1 MSNYLIFN
9 YLIKFWQAHCLK
21 FEIYYMKNEKE
32 KKLGFFGKLKQV
44 LTDERTQFCIGIV
57 LIFFALYVVL
67 AMASF
72 FVSGADDWS
81 VVQNYQNEKSKVEQL
96 RESGAD
102 VTAAEKK
109 LKELHSST
117 KNWTGYGGA
126 VLSEALI
133 NRSFGIGTFA
143 LVWFVVMVALR
154 LMRVKVMP
162 LWKAFLA
169 ASFITVWLSLTLDF
183 CLGTLLQKHYV
194 LVGGAHGRF
203 LDSFLVA
210 NLGFTGTL
218 LLIIGTGLVFAVLAF
233 SSTIPALRRIF
244 HPQKDE
250 AEVETEPE
258 TNPAETVPE
267 AVAPEDA
274 GDGELPGVEI
284 VTNTDTP
291 EDLPFEIVRDPKED
305 EETPENGEKNVAA
318 DANEEP
324 KTTIETVDTSAND
337 DTVSENYD
345 PLKELGP
352 YDPQKGWDYNYPTLD
367 LLKDYGT
374 QTETV
379 SAEEQRENQQNII
392 RTLQNFGI
400 GIKKII
406 ETIGPTVTLY
416 EIVPEDGVR
425 ISKIRNLEAD
435 IMLALSAKAIRIIAP
450 IPGKGTIGIEMPNLH
465 PRTVSMRA
473 TIASKKFQESN
484 FELPVALGRTITNDI
499 FMFDL
504 TKMPHLLVAGAT
516 GQGKSVGMNA
526 IITSLLYKKHPSQL
540 KFVLVDPKKVEFSI
554 YSDIEKH
561 FLAELPD
568 AEEPVITDVDKVKQ
582 TLNSICKEMDQRY
595 DLLKLAH
602 VRNIKEYNEK
612 FVNRQLNPQ
621 NGHRYMPYI
630 VVVIDEFGDLIM
642 TAGKEVEMPIARI
655 AQLARAIGIHMV
667 IATQRPSVNIITGM
681 IKANF
686 PARIA
691 FKVSA
696 RVDSQTILD
705 APGAQ
710 QLVGKGDL
718 LFSQGGTEMTRVQC
732 AFVDTPEVERIVKF
746 IADQE
751 APIIIN
757 SANNRSEVPYVLPE
771 ADLPEADGGDGA
783 VVDMRKLDSLF
794 NDAAHWVV
802 GAQQG
807 STSML
812 QRKFEIGFNRAGR
825 IMDQLEAAG
834 IVGPASGSKPR
845 QVLVHTEYELG
856 ELLKTIL

>member
-1 MSNYLIFN
+1 M
-9 YLIKFWQAHCLK
+9 
-21 FEIYYMKNEKE
+21 KE
-32 KKLGFFGKLKQV
+32 KDEKQKKTGFWTTLKRV
-44 LTDERTQFCIGIV
+44 LTDERVRFAMGV
-57 LIFFALYVVL
+57 ALLFFALYLTL

-72 FVSGADDWS
+72 LFTGADDVS
-81 VVQNYQNEKSKVEQL
+81 VIKSYPEMRLKVEALHEQGADKSTCLQAEKSL
-96 RESGAD
+96 H
-102 VTAAEKK
+102 
-109 LKELHSST
+109 ELHASV
-117 KNWTGYGGA
+117 KNWTGYRGA
-126 VLSEALI
+126 VISERMV
-133 NRSFGIGTFA
+133 NRWFGVATFV
-143 LVWFVVMVALR
+143 LLWFVVVIALR
-154 LMRVKVMP
+154 LMKVKTMS

-169 ASFITVWLSLTLDF
+169 TAFLTIWLSLTLDF
-183 CLGTLLQKHYV
+183 CFGGLCANRYV
-194 LVGGAHGRF
+194 VIGGAHGRF
-203 LDSFLVA
+203 LDDFLMA
-210 NLGFTGTL
+210 NIGFTGTL
-218 LLIIGTGLVFAVLAF
+218 LLIIGTGILFAVFAF
-233 SSTIPALRRIF
+233 SSTVPALQRLLHRHKKEAEPIADEQPVDADIDVE
-244 HPQKDE
+244 PQSEEEKSDETAEPVLIDTDNWTIVTDDEDE
-250 AEVETEPE
+250 AADEPIDVPVETNDATDDAQPEPE
-258 TNPAETVPE
+258 PDTDIETI
-267 AVAPEDA
+267 D
-274 GDGELPGVEI
+274 
-284 VTNTDTP
+284 TTDT
-291 EDLPFEIVRDPKED
+291 D
-305 EETPENGEKNVAA
+305 
-318 DANEEP
+318 DA
-324 KTTIETVDTSAND
+324 VDKP
-337 DTVSENYD
+337 YD
-345 PLKELGP
+345 PLVELGP
-352 YDPQKGWDYNYPTLD
+352 YDSQKGWDYKYPTLE

-379 SAEEQRENQQNII
+379 TKEEQAENQQNII
-392 RTLQNFGI
+392 KTLKNFGI
-400 GIKKII
+400 GIKKIY

-473 TIASKKFQESN
+473 TIASKKFQEAT

-504 TKMPHLLVAGAT
+504 AKMPHLLVAGAT

-568 AEEPVITDVDKVKQ
+568 VDEPVITDVDKVKQ

-595 DLLKLAH
+595 DLLKVAH
-602 VRNIKEYNEK
+602 VRNIREYNEK
-612 FVNRQLNPQ
+612 FVARQLNPQ
-621 NGHRYMPYI
+621 NGHRYLPYI

-642 TAGKEVEMPIARI
+642 TAGKEIEMPIARI

-710 QLVGKGDL
+710 QLIGKGDL
-718 LFSQGGTEMTRVQC
+718 LFSQGSDVTRVQC

-746 IADQE
+746 ISDQE

-757 SANNRSEVPYVLPE
+757 SANNRCEVPYILPE
-771 ADLPEADGGDGA
+771 PDVADGDGSDA
-783 VVDMRKLDSLF
+783 SSVDMRKLDALF

-802 GAQQG
+802 QSQQG

-812 QRKFEIGFNRAGR
+812 QRKFEVGFNRAAR

-834 IVGPASGSKPR
+834 VVGPAVGSKPR
-845 QVLVHTEYELG
+845 QVLIHTEYELG
-856 ELLKTIL
+856 DLLKTIL

>member
-1 MSNYLIFN
+1 M
-9 YLIKFWQAHCLK
+9 
-21 FEIYYMKNEKE
+21 KE
-32 KKLGFFGKLKQV
+32 KDGKQKKAGFWTTLKQV
-44 LTDERTQFCIGIV
+44 LADERAHFAFGV
-57 LIFFALYVVL
+57 ALLFFSLYLAL

-72 FVSGADDWS
+72 FFTGADDVS
-81 VVQNYQNEKSKVEQL
+81 VIKSYPEMQSKVDLLRKQGADNAACVQAEKSL
-96 RESGAD
+96 RE
-102 VTAAEKK
+102 
-109 LKELHSST
+109 LHASVR
-117 KNWTGYGGA
+117 NWTGYRGA
-126 VLSEALI
+126 VISERLV
-133 NRSFGIGTFA
+133 NRWFGVATFVV
-143 LVWFVVMVALR
+143 LWFVVVLALR
-154 LMRVKVMP
+154 LMKVKTMP
-162 LWKAFLA
+162 LWKAFLSA
-169 ASFITVWLSLTLDF
+169 AFLTVWLSLALDF
-183 CLGTLLQKHYV
+183 CFGKLCENRYV
-194 LVGGAHGRF
+194 IIGGAHGRF
-203 LDSFLVA
+203 LDGFLTA
-210 NLGFTGTL
+210 NIGFTGTL
-218 LLIIGTGLVFAVLAF
+218 LLILGTGVLFAIFAF
-233 SSTIPALRRIF
+233 SSTVPALQRLLHRRKKAAEPAAEPLADGQPDDLQDIE
-244 HPQKDE
+244 PDVQPE
-250 AEVETEPE
+250 PEVEESETTLIDTANWTLVTDDENEEEPIDIPVE
-258 TNPAETVPE
+258 TN
-267 AVAPEDA
+267 D
-274 GDGELPGVEI
+274 
-284 VTNTDTP
+284 
-291 EDLPFEIVRDPKED
+291 
-305 EETPENGEKNVAA
+305 AA
-318 DANEEP
+318 DDAQPEP
-324 KTTIETVDTSAND
+324 AADIETIDATATDDAVDKA
-337 DTVSENYD
+337 YD
-345 PLKELGP
+345 PLVEQGP
-352 YDPQKGWDYNYPTLD
+352 YDPQKGWDYKYPTLD

-379 SAEEQRENQQNII
+379 TKEEQAENQQNII
-392 RTLQNFGI
+392 KTLKNFGI
-400 GIKKII
+400 GIKKIY

-465 PRTVSMRA
+465 PRTVSMRS
-473 TIASKKFQESN
+473 TIASKKFQEAA

-504 TKMPHLLVAGAT
+504 AKMPHLLVAGAT

-568 AEEPVITDVDKVKQ
+568 VDEPVITDVDKVKQ

-595 DLLKLAH
+595 DLLKVAH

-612 FVNRQLNPQ
+612 FVARQLNPQ
-621 NGHRYMPYI
+621 NGHRYLPYI

-642 TAGKEVEMPIARI
+642 TAGKEIEMPIARI
-655 AQLARAIGIHMV
+655 AQLARAIGIHMI

-710 QLVGKGDL
+710 QLIGKGDL
-718 LFSQGGTEMTRVQC
+718 LFSQGSDMTRVQC

-746 IADQE
+746 VSEQE

-757 SANNRSEVPYVLPE
+757 SANNRCEVPYILPE
-771 ADLPEADGGDGA
+771 PDVADGDGGDSA
-783 VVDMRKLDSLF
+783 SVDMRKLDALF

-802 GAQQG
+802 QSQQG
-807 STSML
+807 STSMI
-812 QRKFEIGFNRAGR
+812 QRKFEVGFNRAAR

-834 IVGPASGSKPR
+834 IVGAAIGSKPR
-845 QVLVHTEYELG
+845 QVLVHTEYELADI
-856 ELLKTIL
+856 LKTLL

>member
-1 MSNYLIFN
+1 MPSGAKIN
-9 YLIKFWQAHCLK
+9 QQ
-21 FEIYYMKNEKE
+21 FEIFYMKNEKE
-32 KKLGFFGKLKQV
+32 KKLGFFCKLKQV

-81 VVQNYQNEKSKVEQL
+81 VVQNYQNEKTKVEQL
-96 RESGAD
+96 RDSGAD
-102 VTAAEKK
+102 VTAAEKR
-109 LKELHSST
+109 LNELHSST

-154 LMRVKVMP
+154 LMRVKVMA

-169 ASFITVWLSLTLDF
+169 AAFITIWLSLTLDF

-244 HPQKDE
+244 HPKKAE
-250 AEVETEPE
+250 AENESEANAVE
-258 TNPAETVPE
+258 TNPEI
-267 AVAPEDA
+267 APEPEPEVVTPEEI
-274 GDGELPGVEI
+274 GGGEIPDVEI
-284 VTNTDTP
+284 VTTP
-291 EDLPFEIVRDPKED
+291 EDPEEDPGFQIVKVTKNDD
-305 EETPENGEKNVAA
+305 EETTENGVNNMAAAAEKGQKPTV
-318 DANEEP
+318 
-324 KTTIETVDTSAND
+324 ETVDTSAND
-337 DTVSENYD
+337 ETVDENYD

-450 IPGKGTIGIEMPNLH
+450 IPGKGTIGIEMPNSH

-554 YSDIEKH
+554 YADIEKH

-568 AEEPVITDVDKVKQ
+568 ADEPVITDVDKVKQ

-655 AQLARAIGIHMV
+655 AQLARAVGIHMV

-757 SANNRSEVPYVLPE
+757 SASNRSEVPYVLPE
-771 ADLPEADGGDGA
+771 ADLPESDGGDGA
-783 VVDMRKLDSLF
+783 IVDMHKLDSLF

-812 QRKFEIGFNRAGR
+812 QRKFEIGFNRAAR
-825 IMDQLEAAG
+825 IMDQLEVAG
-834 IVGPASGSKPR
+834 IVGPATGSKPR

-856 ELLKTIL
+856 EILKTIL